1 MKETSE
7 SSSADRGFALL
18 LLVVVL
24 VRLSLLFTSQ
34 YHANGDDA
42 AIGVMGQKI
51 LQGDRPLHPSMAD
64 QHAGS
69 AVAGYVAAGTF
80 AVLGISEP
88 ALKVPPLLWSLLAL
102 VSLYVLVRATRGA
115 EAALLVAA
123 LYASSVGLMKWSF
136 YSAGGYIACQALFSI
151 ALWFLLARVTTAER
165 ARPRHDALL
174 GLLCGLGTAN
184 LVLFAPAAAT
194 AGIFVIL
201 AGATRPLWARVSR
214 FAAGLALGCAPLA
227 LFGRSV
233 EQDAPHTFLD
243 RLGALPESL
252 WQTVTR
258 HLPAMMAYD
267 NVEGTPPLRLVP
279 NGVAYAALLFGFAL
293 LIALRG
299 PALASYPRRV
309 GSGGWPVPL
318 EAPVLIYSVLYLLL
332 YAVHPLAGTE
342 ARYLLPLEPSLSIL
356 AGLGLHEAMS
366 RARNSPVLG
375 WTAGAL
381 AAIAI
386 ANGAVQY
393 VRLFGDDS
401 VRGARG
407 PVDPKTAPAV
417 AAFLDQLV
425 VRYVV
430 TDDWDLAWRMSFHT
444 RGRIVGCHAV
454 SDQRAWLARRDGRR
468 TWRYAVVVRA
478 GSHRDRVLEQRVA
491 RAGLPAERHVVL
503 DRAVHVLGRPG
514 GTAEVPE
521 GWCPADRMMEP
532 VSLERARAAR

>member
-1 MKETSE
+1 
-7 SSSADRGFALL
+7 
-18 LLVVVL
+18 
-24 VRLSLLFTSQ
+24 
-34 YHANGDDA
+34 
-42 AIGVMGQKI
+42 
-51 LQGDRPLHPSMAD
+51 
-64 QHAGS
+64 
-69 AVAGYVAAGTF
+69 
-80 AVLGISEP
+80 
-88 ALKVPPLLWSLLAL
+88 
-102 VSLYVLVRATRGA
+102 
-115 EAALLVAA
+115 
-123 LYASSVGLMKWSF
+123 
-136 YSAGGYIACQALFSI
+136 
-151 ALWFLLARVTTAER
+151 
-165 ARPRHDALL
+165 
-174 GLLCGLGTAN
+174 
-184 LVLFAPAAAT
+184 
-194 AGIFVIL
+194 
-201 AGATRPLWARVSR
+201 
-214 FAAGLALGCAPLA
+214 
-227 LFGRSV
+227 
-233 EQDAPHTFLD
+233 
-243 RLGALPESL
+243 
-252 WQTVTR
+252 
-258 HLPAMMAYD
+258 
-267 NVEGTPPLRLVP
+267 
-279 NGVAYAALLFGFAL
+279 
-293 LIALRG
+293 
-299 PALASYPRRV
+299 V